1 MRLPGSTVIVTGAT
15 SGIGRQ
21 TAVMLA
27 AKGALVWAVARSG
40 DLLEELAEGHD
51 GIRPLVADVTTDADR
66 ATLVDTVGPVDVLVN
81 NAGIGWSGL
90 VEEMPA
96 DQLRQVLEVNLVGLI
111 DLTRR
116 VLPGMLERGRGHVVN
131 VASVASWVAIPPLT
145 VYSATKF
152 AVQGFTDGLSRE
164 VAGRGVAVTSVNPG
178 PVATKF
184 WARAEGE
191 DRPST
196 DVGDDPRYGVPATLA
211 ARAIVRSIR
220 MGGLPGYQTIAVPR
234 VLGLSRLGALPGLR
248 LVVDAVAA
256 PVARRW
262 R

>member
-1 MRLPGSTVIVTGAT
+1 MRLSSSNVVVTGAT
-15 SGIGRQ
+15 SGIGRA
-21 TAVMLA
+21 TAVLLA
-27 AKGALVWAVARSG
+27 DKGARVWAVARSR
-40 DLLEELAEGHD
+40 DVLDELADAHA
-51 GIRPLVADVTTDADR
+51 GITPLAVDVTTDSDR
-66 ATLVDTVGPVDVLVN
+66 AALVEAVGAVDVLVN

-90 VEEMPA
+90 VEDMPA
-96 DQLRQVLEVNLVGLI
+96 EQLHQVLEVNLVGLF

-131 VASVASWVAIPPLT
+131 VGSVASWVAVPPLT

-184 WARAEGE
+184 WARAQGE

-196 DVGDDPRYGVPATLA
+196 DVGDHPRYGVPATLA
-211 ARAIVRSIR
+211 ARAILRSIR
-220 MGGLPGYQTIAVPR
+220 MGGLPGYQTVAVPR
-234 VLGLSRLGALPGLR
+234 VMGLSRLGAAPGLR
-248 LVVDAVAA
+248 LFVDAGAVL
-256 PVARRW
+256 ARRW
-262 R
+262 L